1 MLLYLQATNS
11 QILGLLT
18 FAVSYSYGD
27 SFQVNYLLQNKYF
40 ILNATISVPGWAIDC
55 DRGVLLQSDRVT
67 FGDVCSNWYGYKY
80 PSEGSINTTFNGIG
94 RAQIDFGNCYTVGTV
109 NATLD
114 GTVIASVPANTPSVT
129 LEFDFLV
136 GSILRITEDGA
147 IIQFNSLDIIQ
158 CNGENDDGKCFF

>member
-1 MLLYLQATNS
+1 M
-11 QILGLLT
+11 
-18 FAVSYSYGD
+18 
-27 SFQVNYLLQNKYF
+27 
-40 ILNATISVPGWAIDC
+40 
-55 DRGVLLQSDRVT
+55 LQSDRVT